1 MRKIYTLLVLCGY
14 YLTAAQTIALQT
26 YVTGLNSAVEITHC
40 GDNRLFVVQQG
51 GLIRIIQNNAL
62 LATPFLNISSLTTS
76 SGEQG
81 LLGLAFHPNYA
92 TNGQFFVNYTNLS
105 GDTVIAR
112 YTVSSNDPNVA
123 NPTGTILMTIDQPYN
138 NHNGGTLKFGP
149 DGYLYI
155 GMGDGGSGGDPQNY
169 AQNMTVNATNPS
181 RVYLGKML
189 RLDVNTTAGSL
200 NYGYPPTNPFIN
212 QSGKQEIW
220 ALGLRNP
227 WKFTFNRLNGDLW
240 IADVGQDV
248 MEEINRVQAPL
259 PNTGLN
265 FGWKCFE
272 GTSVFSTC
280 ANTSGMIAP
289 FAEYS
294 HAATGGCSVT
304 GGYVYTGTLYPNML
318 NKYYF
323 ADLCQN
329 RMGILNIATGA
340 ITYTPYFN
348 GNNFFTTFGEDVNGE
363 LYITGG
369 STIFRI
375 TDTSLT
381 NAQFSSLGMTV
392 APNPT
397 KGSLQ
402 LRNTQ
407 LKTIDRLQLVDITG
421 KVIQIIQPETQAVLD
436 LNLNGLAPGLYF
448 LQLELEGTRLSEKI
462 VLE

>member
-14 YLTAAQTIALQT
+14 YLTAAQTITLQT

-189 RLDVNTTAGSL
+189 RILRQIVPITLSWDDAG
-200 NYGYPPTNPFIN
+200 
-212 QSGKQEIW
+212 
-220 ALGLRNP
+220 
-227 WKFTFNRLNGDLW
+227 
-240 IADVGQDV
+240 
-248 MEEINRVQAPL
+248 
-259 PNTGLN
+259 
-265 FGWKCFE
+265 
-272 GTSVFSTC
+272 
-280 ANTSGMIAP
+280 
-289 FAEYS
+289 
-294 HAATGGCSVT
+294 
-304 GGYVYTGTLYPNML
+304 
-318 NKYYF
+318 
-323 ADLCQN
+323 
-329 RMGILNIATGA
+329 
-340 ITYTPYFN
+340 
-348 GNNFFTTFGEDVNGE
+348 
-363 LYITGG
+363 
-369 STIFRI
+369 
-375 TDTSLT
+375 
-381 NAQFSSLGMTV
+381 
-392 APNPT
+392 
-397 KGSLQ
+397 
-402 LRNTQ
+402 
-407 LKTIDRLQLVDITG
+407 
-421 KVIQIIQPETQAVLD
+421 
-436 LNLNGLAPGLYF
+436 
-448 LQLELEGTRLSEKI
+448 LS
-462 VLE
+462 

>member
-1 MRKIYTLLVLCGY
+1 MKKILFSLLMGLGFI
-14 YLTAAQTIALQT
+14 TSAQTIALQT
-26 YVTGLNSAVEITHC
+26 VVTGLSNAVEITHC

-62 LATPFLNISSLTTS
+62 LTPPFLNISSLTTS

-112 YTVSSNDPNVA
+112 YTVSSTDPNVA

-169 AQNMTVNATNPS
+169 AQNMTVNASNPS

-189 RLDVNTTAGSL
+189 RLDVNTMAGSL
-200 NYGYPPTNPFIN
+200 NYGFPPTNPYVN

-220 ALGLRNP
+220 AVGLRNP
-227 WKFTFNRLNGDLW
+227 WKFTFNRLTGDLW

-272 GTSVFSTC
+272 GTSVFATC

-294 HAATGGCSVT
+294 HAATGGCSIT

-329 RMGILNIATGA
+329 RMGILNIASGA

-348 GNNFFTTFGEDVNGE
+348 GNNFFTSFGEDVNGE

-369 STIFRI
+369 SSLFRI
-375 TDTSLT
+375 TDTSLGSQT
-381 NAQFSSLGMTV
+381 FAALGLSL
-392 APNPT
+392 APNPSNGIVVLNNP
-397 KGSLQ
+397 KQYAIQALSL
-402 LRNTQ
+402 L
-407 LKTIDRLQLVDITG
+407 DVSG
-421 KVIQIIQPETQAVLD
+421 KIIQTIQPEQSTLQTIDMNSLT
-436 LNLNGLAPGLYF
+436 PGLYF
-448 LQLELEGTRLSEKI
+448 LQLEKDGLRYTEKI
-462 VLE
+462 IRE